1 MTGADIRSGADVRSQ
16 ADVRSGT
23 DDPAGANT
31 QAGTDDPA
39 GAEIQ
44 AESASEAAAGPFLGG
59 SAAVRHAADELARG
73 RAVLH
78 GFANFY
84 ALTARPDPDVVVRVN
99 RLKGR
104 PDGQTG
110 SVTTVP
116 SLVPGLFDW
125 TRLPAE
131 LPRRQVWS
139 LMEELYELGP
149 FGFRGPAADRLP
161 GHLTAVRDGVRT
173 VRVIAPGRLCPSN
186 EFLGAALDRIQAGG
200 RRDPSGAA
208 NHVAP
213 RTAPPTAPRTGPRPL
228 PLPLAEPRP
237 APFAG
242 PRPAHGAASDRDGF
256 LLVTSANRSR
266 ELPHWRGDGAVR
278 DFGHEP
284 GVRILAHRDDE
295 AARRRY
301 PFHAPVSVSIV
312 SFHRAAGCGRSG
324 LPALTLERPG
334 SLSAEHLRSVAANH
348 GFSLALAPAAAAGPR
363 PGPRAYLPPVRR

>member
-1 MTGADIRSGADVRSQ
+1 MVEQRTALMTGV
-16 ADVRSGT
+16 GT
-23 DDPAGANT
+23 DTDFPAA
-31 QAGTDDPA
+31 
-39 GAEIQ
+39 
-44 AESASEAAAGPFLGG
+44 SALSAAAPDAASAVFLDEP
-59 SAAVRHAADELARG
+59 AAVRRAADELADG

-78 GFANFY
+78 GFAGLY
-84 ALTARPDPDVVVRVN
+84 ALTARPEPEAVARVN

-104 PDGQTG
+104 PEGQPG

-173 VRVIAPGRLCPSN
+173 VQVIAPGRLCPSN
-186 EFLGAALDRIQAGG
+186 EFLAAALDRI
-200 RRDPSGAA
+200 RSGPEPEP
-208 NHVAP
+208 AP
-213 RTAPPTAPRTGPRPL
+213 GTRPH
-228 PLPLAEPRP
+228 AEPRTEP
-237 APFAG
+237 HTQPRAEPGPKAG
-242 PRPAHGAASDRDGF
+242 PKSRPSGGF
-256 LLVTSANRSR
+256 LFVTSANRSR

-301 PFHAPVSVSIV
+301 PHHAPVSVSIV
-312 SFHRAAGCGRSG
+312 SFHRPAGRGRAG

-334 SLSAEHLRSVAANH
+334 SLSAEHIRSVAANH
-348 GFSLALAPAAAAGPR
+348 GFSLVVAPAAAAGPR
-363 PGPRAYLPPVRR
+363 PGPRVYLPPVRR